1 MLKAV
6 SMPLLSS
13 ACYYMPQQR
22 HAAPRDSRLGHQRPL
37 PLYSYP
43 PLAHGARIG
52 DIYCGAS
59 MHVDDLA
66 LVSDSEAGLQYM
78 LDIVTRY
85 AVEWRYELNA
95 LK

>member
-1 MLKAV
+1 
-6 SMPLLSS
+6 
-13 ACYYMPQQR
+13 
-22 HAAPRDSRLGHQRPL
+22 
-37 PLYSYP
+37 
-43 PLAHGARIG
+43 
-52 DIYCGAS
+52 

-66 LVSDSEAGLQYM
+66 LVSDSEVGLQYM